1 VGKYSKLQFVV
12 HASIPTSCQF
22 YYLLLIN
29 HQQTVNCFSLLY
41 IFIDSLS
48 TYCTNKFATN
58 SQQIELMELLA
69 VAYSNTGVYHHKCEQ
84 QVSTDI
90 EMEIK

>member
-1 VGKYSKLQFVV
+1 
-12 HASIPTSCQF
+12 
-22 YYLLLIN
+22 
-29 HQQTVNCFSLLY
+29 
-41 IFIDSLS
+41 
-48 TYCTNKFATN
+48 
-58 SQQIELMELLA
+58 MELLA